1 MVECPGPLGL
11 LPNRTCLQVDNVVAA
26 KEHMESEGA
35 PLIRDAASG
44 EAIHYGL
51 RSTPI
56 IFLDPVST
64 SGVTCE
70 LQQVTCGK
78 SSDKLC

>member
-1 MVECPGPLGL
+1 M
-11 LPNRTCLQVDNVVAA
+11 VAA
-26 KEHMESEGA
+26 KEHMEAEGA
-35 PLIRDAASG
+35 PLIREPGSG
-44 EAIHYGL
+44 QVIHYGL

-70 LQQVTCGK
+70 LEQVTCGK
-78 SSDKLC
+78 SSDRVC